1 MDETP
6 AVERNKPEDRNM
18 AGVTPS
24 PGFDLESY
32 ISNYSGR
39 FVVVLFVLPLTN
51 VLGADAIKN
60 LIAI

>member
-18 AGVTPS
+18 AGVAPS

-39 FVVVLFVLPLTN
+39 FVVVLVVLPLTN
-51 VLGADAIKN
+51 YCFRRFWR
-60 LIAI
+60 